1 MALTKVTGGVVSPTS
16 DYAINNV
23 TGVAATF
30 TGNVSIGGTLTY
42 MDVANI
48 DSVGII
54 TAQEGIHFG
63 IGATAGKFLA
73 STGISTFTKV
83 GIGTVTPGQTLDVW
97 GNLQVKD
104 AGGKI
109 GLLVDPSVGYFQ
121 VNQSVASWTN
131 TDKDPVRILGW
142 GWKSG
147 TGNHM
152 FMASGGNDATASQM
166 ALIISE
172 GHGFKV
178 GRSAWDGTDGDVSST
193 AEYLRIT
200 NSGTVN
206 IGDNFAQ
213 TTYKAQI
220 TTGTNKHI
228 SFTNAAHDDLSN
240 EGSGIVFSRQSD
252 GSKEL
257 SGIFGYGNTSLGIAA
272 RANITFHAGGSSTYS
287 AAPER
292 LLIDSSGQIGQNA
305 TPKSWS
311 LGRAFNIGHTANFLW
326 GESEYGF
333 HMGQN
338 AYYNSGYKKVR
349 NDKSSL
355 YTQYQGVH
363 SWWNSVA
370 AAADAT
376 NVWVEA
382 MRITSA
388 GDVGIGT
395 NNPTGANAVTNNTK
409 TLAVGNI
416 VANDGTFKGN
426 VNVEGTLTYEDVT
439 NIDAVGLSTFQ
450 DGIHVIGGRESV
462 GIGTTSVDAKLHIEA
477 TDGSNLFQL
486 ERTSGNNGKLTTT
499 IGGADPCFNIVTTGI
514 SSDISIRP
522 GAGDGL
528 IGINRSIPWARV
540 DIAGGGTTAN
550 RDVPL
555 MVRNGSYNS
564 ETEVFRI
571 GRLDT
576 GITANTYDDI
586 RYHSWWS
593 KNHADGDKNYVGI
606 RVHKGTVGSDYTQQR
621 EVIRF
626 RGDGKVGIGSD
637 DPNSQLDIVRA
648 NVSGTYP
655 NGNAK
660 PDGASIFN
668 DGGDIFT
675 GRLFL
680 QGWQRS
686 ASSDFLTG
694 MNNEGNVLV
703 MYDYGHSKYMQ
714 KWHKE
719 AQVELM
725 YNGTERFRTT
735 NNGVNIY
742 EATDKVVRFTGD
754 IGEIGSVTGFQ
765 ATNTAGTA
773 LVDFGMR
780 ATTLRFA
787 TGSAER
793 LRITNTGEVN
803 IGGNYS
809 STTYK
814 MRVTGT
820 VAASHFDSLSD
831 LKLKSNVKQIENPI
845 ETVKKIDGVTFNWK
859 EDNEA
864 SMGVIAQNVE
874 KVIPELISKDEDDI
888 RSVNYSGLIGLLIE
902 TVKEQQ
908 KQIDELKSRLDK

>member
-1 MALTKVTGGVVSPTS
+1 MRITS
-16 DYAINNV
+16 D
-23 TGVAATF
+23 G
-30 TGNVSIGGTLTY
+30 
-42 MDVANI
+42 
-48 DSVGII
+48 
-54 TAQEGIHFG
+54 
-63 IGATAGKFLA
+63 
-73 STGISTFTKV
+73 KV

-104 AGGKI
+104 VNGKV
-109 GLLVDPSVGYFQ
+109 GLLVDPAAGHFH

-131 TDKDPVRILGW
+131 TDQDPVRILGW

-147 TGNHM
+147 PGNHM
-152 FMASGGNDATASQM
+152 FMASGGNDATATQM
-166 ALIISE
+166 ALMISQA
-172 GHGFKV
+172 HGFKV
-178 GRSAWDGTDGDVSST
+178 GRSAWDGTDSDVSST
-193 AEYLRIT
+193 AEYFRIT
-200 NSGTVN
+200 NAGNVGINESSPDSKLHISGGSNEN
-206 IGDNFAQ
+206 ITLKLDPGGTAGNYSELVLGRTSSAPTIQ
-213 TTYKAQI
+213 TTPVVKGGI
-220 TTGTNKHI
+220 PI
-228 SFTNAAHDDLSN
+228 S
-240 EGSGIVFSRQSD
+240 GVSGILFGSENTNLPAIGFQTPNSSNGHIVFKPK
-252 GSKEL
+252 GSEKV
-257 SGIFGYGNTSLGIAA
+257 
-272 RANITFHAGGSSTYS
+272 R
-287 AAPER
+287 
-292 LLIDSSGQIGQNA
+292 IDSSGRVLIGVLASYANSSIDDLQVGNNNSA
-305 TPKSWS
+305 TQTGIT
-311 LGRAFNIGHTANFLW
+311 LGSTDESAIAF
-326 GESEYGF
+326 
-333 HMGQN
+333 
-338 AYYNSGYKKVR
+338 
-349 NDKSSL
+349 
-355 YTQYQGVH
+355 
-363 SWWNSVA
+363 
-370 AAADAT
+370 ADAGDARAGSIIYNHGSDHLKIQT
-376 NVWVEA
+376 GGNNERL
-382 MRITSA
+382 RITSA

-395 NNPTGANAVTNNTK
+395 DNPTGANAVTNNTK

-416 VANDGTFKGN
+416 IANDATFKGD

-439 NIDAVGLSTFQ
+439 NIDAVGLSTFK

-477 TDGSNLFQL
+477 TSGSNLFQL

-499 IGGADPCFNIVTTGI
+499 IGGADPCFNIITTGI
-514 SSDISIRP
+514 SSDISLRP

-555 MVRNGSYNS
+555 MVRSGDYG
-564 ETEVFRI
+564 EDREHFRI

-576 GITANTYDDI
+576 GNTANTYDDI

-593 KNHADGDKNYVGI
+593 KNHSTASENYVGI
-606 RVHKGTVGSDYTQQR
+606 RVHKGSVGASNTQQR

-637 DPNSQLDIVRA
+637 YPNSQLDIVRA
-648 NVSGTYP
+648 NVSSYP

-694 MNNEGNVLV
+694 MNNEGDVLV

-725 YNGTERFRTT
+725 YNGTQRFRTT
-735 NNGVNIY
+735 DAGVTIY
-742 EATDKVVRFTGD
+742 EDTNKVVRFTGG
-754 IGEIGSVTGFQ
+754 IGEIGDVTGFQ
-765 ATNTAGTA
+765 ATNDANNA

-803 IGGNYS
+803 IGGNYTQ
-809 STTYK
+809 TTYK

-820 VAASHFDSLSD
+820 VAATHFDSLSD

-874 KVIPELISKDEDDI
+874 KVIPELISKDEDDVK
-888 RSVNYSGLIGLLIE
+888 SVNYSGLIGLLIE